1 MQSQKNMYGVPSEF
15 DAQIRALPAL
25 TAHRVWKQA
34 GTRVMSA
41 ICEAAGVSYR
51 GFEMVRIGQKNLS
64 YASARVLQYGIFM
77 SLGVAVDLDTLCN
90 AINYREHQEEMERQ
104 EFEAARAVA

>member
-1 MQSQKNMYGVPSEF
+1 MQGQKNMYGVPAEY

-34 GTRVMSA
+34 GTPVMMA

-64 YASARVLQYGIFM
+64 YASARVLQYGVFI

-90 AINYREHQEEMERQ
+90 AINYREHQEELARQ
-104 EFEAARAVA
+104 EFEAARAGA

>member
-1 MQSQKNMYGVPSEF
+1 MQGQKNMYGVPGEY

-34 GTRVMSA
+34 GTPVMMA

-64 YASARVLQYGIFM
+64 YASARVLQYGVFI

-90 AINYREHQEEMERQ
+90 AINYREHQEELARQ
-104 EFEAARAVA
+104 EFEAARAGA